1 MVKLLL
7 WKKTDIIGTL
17 LHTLDLCLHILH
29 WYTVLIFGTYL
40 ACSSSTQTSGGC
52 SGKARETLSSVSSSN
67 LLILV
72 QCRQGM
78 MGRLM
83 AAADMVTLGPE
94 AEAAEVA
101 VGVGTL
107 DTKTGVEV
115 GVGTLDTAP

>member
-7 WKKTDIIGTL
+7 CEKDR
-17 LHTLDLCLHILH
+17 HH
-29 WYTVLIFGTYL
+29 WYTVAHYLDCGTHL

-67 LLILV
+67 LLILA

-94 AEAAEVA
+94 AEAAEAA